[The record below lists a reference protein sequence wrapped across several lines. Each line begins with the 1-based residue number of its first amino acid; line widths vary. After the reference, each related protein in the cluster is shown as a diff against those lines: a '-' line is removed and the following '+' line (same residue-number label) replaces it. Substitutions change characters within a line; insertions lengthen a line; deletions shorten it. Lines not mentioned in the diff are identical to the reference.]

1 MSKNDIEQQFSLATD
16 WVSKNKMPANNEEK
30 LLCYGYYKQATEG
43 DNTSDKPWAI
53 QLEKCAKWEAWT
65 ANKGMNSNEAK
76 EIYVSKII
84 ELREKYSL

>member
-1 MSKNDIEQQFSLATD
+1 MSKNDIEQKFSLATN
-16 WVSKNKMPANNEEK
+16 WVSKNKMPATPEEK

-43 DNTSDKPWAI
+43 DNTTDKPWAI
-53 QLEKCAKWEAWT
+53 HLEKCAKWEAWT

-84 ELREKYSL
+84 ELRKKYSL

>member
-1 MSKNDIEQQFSLATD
+1 MSQNDIKQEFLLAVD
-16 WVSKNKMPANNEEK
+16 WVSKNNIPATNEEK
-30 LLCYGYYKQATEG
+30 LLCYGYYKQATQG

-76 EIYVSKII
+76 EIYISKII
-84 ELREKYSL
+84 ELRKKYSL

>member
-1 MSKNDIEQQFSLATD
+1 MSQNDIEHKFSLATE
-16 WVSKNKMPANNEEK
+16 WVSKNKMPATPEEK

-65 ANKGMNSNEAK
+65 ANKGMSPNEAK
-76 EIYVSKII
+76 TKYNSKII
-84 ELREKYSL
+84 ELRNKYSM

>member
-1 MSKNDIEQQFSLATD
+1 MSQNNIEQKFLLAID
-16 WVSKNKMPANNEEK
+16 WVSKNNIPATNEEK
-30 LLCYGYYKQATEG
+30 LLCYGYYKQAIEG

-65 ANKGMNSNEAK
+65 ANKGMSSNEAK

-84 ELREKYSL
+84 ELRKKYSL